1 MVSTTLRDSPEFQ
14 ELGSRL
20 TNWMSAVWAMEA
32 AAPQENCPS
41 SESDSRDSVWLQNL
55 SDLTT
60 IPVEHLVNRHR
71 LAPSELYHW

>member
-1 MVSTTLRDSPEFQ
+1 
-14 ELGSRL
+14 
-20 TNWMSAVWAMEA
+20 MEA
-32 AAPQENCPS
+32 AAPQENRPS

-71 LAPSELYHW
+71 LAPSELYH